1 MSSGKS
7 ETLIMSLCVSYILWC
22 VRLNGTMRVNLS
34 MDFAHARV
42 CLMESETAIIYSCL
56 FLALVIWIFSVTH
69 VFLISVVELE
79 RGGVGGGSNLE
90 VYVCRSGK
98 VFR

>member
-1 MSSGKS
+1 
-7 ETLIMSLCVSYILWC
+7 
-22 VRLNGTMRVNLS
+22 
-34 MDFAHARV
+34 
-42 CLMESETAIIYSCL
+42 MESETAIIYSCL

-69 VFLISVVELE
+69 VLLISVVELE

-90 VYVCRSGK
+90 VSVCRSGR